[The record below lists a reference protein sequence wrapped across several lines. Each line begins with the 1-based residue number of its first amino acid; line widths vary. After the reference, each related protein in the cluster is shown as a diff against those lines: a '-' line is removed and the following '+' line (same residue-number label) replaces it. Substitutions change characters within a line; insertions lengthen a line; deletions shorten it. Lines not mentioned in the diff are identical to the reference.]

1 MTEAVTPPQLKS
13 DALDQA
19 VVSLVQT
26 MGQSLNMAILYGVA
40 HKVASNALE
49 RSYPVVMAFIEK
61 YDHIHFNINE
71 GVLLINGISTGG
83 APLAI
88 PFASRLSALNLLS
101 FTLEPGF
108 SFEEYSSLFALLMT
122 PPAKISGSGKSASEL
137 IESIGLKHVQAT
149 SFTYRRVAMGA
160 QGTEPAVFQT
170 APSPTPTPEANPNAP
185 PDVQNIM
192 AFLKN
197 DPDADT
203 TRSAADIRQLA
214 NDSEKLA
221 QLILRTVEIRS
232 SQVSLAEGESLNEL
246 VVGCIRKV
254 VDQITQD
261 PALRTQKGRK
271 QVKRSLLMLETSLLE
286 RLQIMAGETV
296 ARDAKTVIS
305 EVAEDLDLD
314 TLAGTYMKSRRASA
328 KAKDKLSGLIDRV
341 KDDPA
346 QLEELHEKLAQEGL
360 SAEGWRELTL
370 RQQQDNPSHP
380 SGGMGE
386 GPHEIKLLTLLLA
399 RLGDAITPPIGSP
412 DPAPETIKTLVSET
426 ETHLAKLTQVTE
438 NNIHLLHKKLER
450 ETSATSL
457 SRHEIFRILAEIAQE
472 ISQPLTII
480 TGAITLIRS
489 LRVGPLT
496 ATQGELL
503 SMISE
508 SGKRMEQLIRS
519 LSGLAGTPDALEP
532 DQAILSAAYRVKENE
547 PIRRT

>member
-1 MTEAVTPPQLKS
+1 SP
-13 DALDQA
+13 AL
-19 VVSLVQT
+19 
-26 MGQSLNMAILYGVA
+26 
-40 HKVASNALE
+40 
-49 RSYPVVMAFIEK
+49 
-61 YDHIHFNINE
+61 
-71 GVLLINGISTGG
+71 
-83 APLAI
+83 PL
-88 PFASRLSALNLLS
+88 
-101 FTLEPGF
+101 
-108 SFEEYSSLFALLMT
+108 
-122 PPAKISGSGKSASEL
+122 
-137 IESIGLKHVQAT
+137 
-149 SFTYRRVAMGA
+149 
-160 QGTEPAVFQT
+160 
-170 APSPTPTPEANPNAP
+170 EANPNAP

-221 QLILRTVEIRS
+221 QLILRTVEIRT
-232 SQVSLAEGESLNEL
+232 SQVSLAEGESSNEL

-254 VDQITQD
+254 VDQITKD
-261 PALRTQKGRK
+261 PALKTQKGRK

-314 TLAGTYMKSRRASA
+314 ALAGKYMKSQKASA

-341 KDDPA
+341 MDDPA
-346 QLEELHEKLAQEGL
+346 QLEELHEKLTQEGL

-370 RQQQDNPSHP
+370 RQQQDNPS
-380 SGGMGE
+380 GGTGE
-386 GPHEIKLLTLLLA
+386 GANELKLLTLLLA
-399 RLGDAITPPIGSP
+399 RLGDTITPPVGSP
-412 DPAPETIKTLVSET
+412 DPSPETIKTLVSET
-426 ETHLAKLTQVTE
+426 ETHLAKLTQITE
-438 NNIHLLHKKLER
+438 NNIRILHKKLER

-457 SRHEIFRILAEIAQE
+457 SRHEILRILAEIAQE

-496 ATQGELL
+496 APQGELL

-519 LSGLAGTPDALEP
+519 LSGLAGIPDALEP
-532 DQAILSAAYRVKENE
+532 DQAILSAAYRVKGNE
-547 PIRRT
+547 PIRQT